1 MGLTEHE
8 KNIALNYAFNG
19 AEFMF
24 IPSAILREMVVRVT
38 EETKDLNPSLI
49 EFLLSGKP
57 IRLESKMIIEYCNDR
72 LNTKNTW
79 LLDRGDIKVV
89 PPRFETKMKENN
101 NE

>member
-24 IPSAILREMVVRVT
+24 IPSVMLREMVVRVT

-49 EFLLSGKP
+49 EFLLSGRA
-57 IRLESKMIIEYCNDR
+57 IRLDSKMIIEYCNGR
-72 LNTKNTW
+72 LDTKNTW

-89 PPRFETKMKENN
+89 PPRFETKMKEND